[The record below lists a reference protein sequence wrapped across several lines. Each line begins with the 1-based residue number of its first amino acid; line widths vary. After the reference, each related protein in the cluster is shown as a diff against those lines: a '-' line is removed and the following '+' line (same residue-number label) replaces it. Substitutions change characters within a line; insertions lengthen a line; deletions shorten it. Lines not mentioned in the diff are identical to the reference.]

1 MKINNLSKLNTPHQ
15 GIPIGVV
22 TNSHG
27 EEKEMEMEIFEF
39 PEVNILK
46 RELMLQLF
54 CLIY

>member
-15 GIPIGVV
+15 GIHIGVV
-22 TNSHG
+22 TNTHG
-27 EEKEMEMEIFEF
+27 GEKEMEIFEF
-39 PEVNILK
+39 PEINISK

>member
-1 MKINNLSKLNTPHQ
+1 MMIKNLSKLNTPHQ
-15 GIPIGVV
+15 GIPIGIV

-27 EEKEMEMEIFEF
+27 GEKEMEIFEF